1 MARQVYVPPLRATVT
16 KFNVAIGHCHDC
28 GRRGCRE
35 PIPSRPPTLWARRP
49 RGSAGAAKAWAMWLH
64 YSLGL
69 SFGKTRQVLARL
81 GGERHR
87 QGRICGTSQT
97 AASKEL
103 VPVHADL
110 VRAANRSAT
119 LTMDETGWRVGGAWL
134 WVATNPEPVG
144 LLGSPEPR
152 VRGCQI
158 CLHRESDTLPG
169 SDSFS
174 STQ

>member
-69 SFGKTRQVLARL
+69 SFGKTRQGL
-81 GGERHR
+81 GPSRVNV
-87 QGRICGTSQT
+87 T
-97 AASKEL
+97 A
-103 VPVHADL
+103 
-110 VRAANRSAT
+110 
-119 LTMDETGWRVGGAWL
+119 GG
-134 WVATNPEPVG
+134 
-144 LLGSPEPR
+144 
-152 VRGCQI
+152 
-158 CLHRESDTLPG
+158 LPG
-169 SDSFS
+169 SESS
-174 STQ
+174 PSTQ